1 MEDTKPLDETVNYS
15 HSDSTN
21 LDPSEARFAEFCK
34 NGLSMDENTCTQ
46 AMKLFKETKHLLQ
59 TNISAIGNGTLDEA
73 ERFWFA
79 FVLYSIKRLSEK
91 NGDSEQQG
99 SDDNG
104 FTLCQ
109 ILRAA
114 KLNIV
119 DFFKEL
125 PQFVVKAGPILCN
138 LYGADWENRPEV
150 LV

>member
-1 MEDTKPLDETVNYS
+1 MLYWSFLYCKCEDKVRKYDYVNYW
-15 HSDSTN
+15 N
-21 LDPSEARFAEFCK
+21 CVCLY
-34 NGLSMDENTCTQ
+34 Q
-46 AMKLFKETKHLLQ
+46 
-59 TNISAIGNGTLDEA
+59 LDEA

-114 KLNIV
+114 KLKCVYDHASLLFCFCFCFGSSSYFVFHSIV

-125 PQFVVKAGPILCN
+125 PQFVVKAGPILSN
-138 LYGADWENRPEV
+138 LYGADWENRLEV

>member
-1 MEDTKPLDETVNYS
+1 ML
-15 HSDSTN
+15 TN
-21 LDPSEARFAEFCK
+21 RFVFC
-34 NGLSMDENTCTQ
+34 LYQ
-46 AMKLFKETKHLLQ
+46 
-59 TNISAIGNGTLDEA
+59 LDEA

-79 FVLYSIKRLSEK
+79 FVLFSIKRLIEK

-104 FTLCQ
+104 YTLCQ

-114 KLNIV
+114 KLKYVSDHSNFLYFVINCFFVFQGHPHIFVFHSIV

-125 PQFVVKAGPILCN
+125 PQFVVKAGPTLSN
-138 LYGADWENRPEV
+138 VYGADWENRLEV

>member
-1 MEDTKPLDETVNYS
+1 MY
-15 HSDSTN
+15 
-21 LDPSEARFAEFCK
+21 
-34 NGLSMDENTCTQ
+34 Q
-46 AMKLFKETKHLLQ
+46 
-59 TNISAIGNGTLDEA
+59 LDEA
-73 ERFWFA
+73 ERFWFT

-99 SDDNG
+99 SDDNA

-114 KLNIV
+114 KLKCVYDHASLLFCFCFCFGSSSYFVFHSIV

-125 PQFVVKAGPILCN
+125 PQFVVKAGPILSN
-138 LYGADWENRPEV
+138 LYGADWENRLEV